1 MGQILQTLI
10 ETNMQSYSRKAQGLV
25 LEGTDWGQ
33 RVGAHT
39 DDLNRQLL
47 ALSQNCKDKMLVE
60 VTNSSRKVHEKNIKG
75 VISSEMNSL
84 SETMARDLKEQ
95 YEAQVL
101 VYGENMN
108 ELLEKGFGME
118 QAERLSFLQK
128 QE

>member
-1 MGQILQTLI
+1 M
-10 ETNMQSYSRKAQGLV
+10 
-25 LEGTDWGQ
+25 EGTDWGQ

-39 DDLNRQLL
+39 EDLNRQLL

-108 ELLEKGFGME
+108 DLLEKGFGMDR
-118 QAERLSFLQK
+118 AERLSFLQK
-128 QE
+128 QELEAHSFTVSET

>member
-1 MGQILQTLI
+1 
-10 ETNMQSYSRKAQGLV
+10 
-25 LEGTDWGQ
+25 
-33 RVGAHT
+33 
-39 DDLNRQLL
+39 
-47 ALSQNCKDKMLVE
+47 MLVE

-128 QE
+128 QEQEAHAFTVSET

>member
-1 MGQILQTLI
+1 
-10 ETNMQSYSRKAQGLV
+10 
-25 LEGTDWGQ
+25 
-33 RVGAHT
+33 
-39 DDLNRQLL
+39 
-47 ALSQNCKDKMLVE
+47 MLVE

-75 VISSEMNSL
+75 VISSEMNTL